1 VFVKYGL
8 PFFIAFLCI
17 MTLAGCV
24 TYQTTLINSQGQ
36 TITCEAR
43 GKSGIVTG
51 YSGFDDCV
59 AAAKAR
65 GFKEVPSNQPEIE
78 AGKLNRR

>member
-1 VFVKYGL
+1 VKFAL
-8 PFFIAFLCI
+8 PIFIASLGVV
-17 MTLAGCV
+17 TLAGCV
-24 TYQTTLINSQGQ
+24 TYQTTLINAQGQ

-51 YSGFDDCV
+51 YSGFEDCV
-59 AAAKAR
+59 AAAKAQ
-65 GFKEVPSNQPEIE
+65 GFKEVPYYQPEIE